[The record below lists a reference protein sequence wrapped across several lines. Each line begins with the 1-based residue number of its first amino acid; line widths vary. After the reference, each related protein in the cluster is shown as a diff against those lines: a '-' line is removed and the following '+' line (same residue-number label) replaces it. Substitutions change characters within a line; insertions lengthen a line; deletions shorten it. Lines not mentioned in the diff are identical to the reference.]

1 MGGSSSIISSTMCGS
16 SIISSAM
23 GGSSITG
30 GIFLF
35 SSYNFSAIL
44 LMY

>member
-1 MGGSSSIISSTMCGS
+1 MGSSSLISSTMGGSSSIISSAITD
-16 SIISSAM
+16 
-23 GGSSITG
+23 SSITG